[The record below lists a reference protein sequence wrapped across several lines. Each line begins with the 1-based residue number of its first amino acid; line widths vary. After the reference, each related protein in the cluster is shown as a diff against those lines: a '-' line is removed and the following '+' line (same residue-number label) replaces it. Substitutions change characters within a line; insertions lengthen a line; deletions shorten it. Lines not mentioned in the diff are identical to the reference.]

1 MELDWLKDFLALA
14 ECGNFSR
21 AADARHVT
29 QPAFSRRIR
38 ALETWVGTALFVR
51 GAHGAGLTPA
61 GEHFRPRAQA
71 LLASLDR
78 ARSETRDVGERSEG
92 AVAVAATHTLSFTF
106 FPRWIG
112 TFLDRGVVTGVTLV
126 SDSLEACEEILLAG
140 EVDMLLGH
148 HHPLMPTRLD
158 RTDITSARVGQDR
171 LVAVS
176 APDAAGAPRWSAT
189 GRARLLAYSAASG
202 LGRVLASAPQVQ
214 GIYVEACAVFTSHLA
229 ATLQTMARDSHG
241 VAWLPE
247 SIITE
252 DLAAGRLV
260 RAGTEAFDVAVEI
273 RLFRIAD
280 GLRPAAQRLWDGL
293 PPRGPT

>member
-14 ECGNFSR
+14 ETGTFSR

-51 GAHGAGLTPA
+51 GAHGASLTPA

-92 AVAVAATHTLSFTF
+92 AVAIAATHTLSFTF
-106 FPRWIG
+106 FPRWIR
-112 TFLDRGVVTGVTLV
+112 TFLDQGAVTGVTLV

-158 RTDITSARVGQDR
+158 RADIASAHVGQDR

-176 APDAAGAPRWSAT
+176 APDAPGAPRWTAT
-189 GRARLLAYSAASG
+189 GPARLLAYSAASG
-202 LGRVLASAPQVQ
+202 LGRVLAATPRLQ
-214 GIYVEACAVFTSHLA
+214 GIYDEGGAVFTSHLA
-229 ATLQTMARDSHG
+229 ATLQTMARDGHG

-247 SIITE
+247 SLIAE

-260 RAGTEAFDVAVEI
+260 SAGADALDVGVEI
-273 RLFRIAD
+273 RLFRAAD
-280 GLRPAAQRLWDGL
+280 GLRPGALRLWDGVARRDA
-293 PPRGPT
+293 P